1 MSDAI
6 FTPSRRSV
14 LAAAGLAATTGCVRR
29 VRSALDRET
38 PRQLSLSVKTLPADA
53 DPAATRLARVLTE
66 NLRQVG
72 INATLVPME
81 LEELYRDVLLNQSF
95 DLYIGTFP
103 AFDDPDV
110 LRLLLHSQFAV
121 EPGWQN
127 PFGVSDLSLDELLE
141 TQAMQSGRDRKQ
153 TLAAIQRRVA
163 RDQPFTVIAFP
174 DEIRATRATSF
185 LGWNPQWTGST
196 TDFLQLTP
204 AELATSPS
212 IPPAISES
220 DAIATETNREPPADA
235 STTTTQTTDTESA
248 PEATATTTP
257 TADSDMVTARMTIVD
272 PRPTRNRNPLAVE
285 FRGGIPL
292 TDLVYDS
299 LAKRVDGS
307 LLPWAAESW
316 SWETADSTMP
326 TVTLTLR
333 SGQTWHDGE
342 PLTAEDVVFT
352 YEFLADTSLGEFSTP
367 VPAPVY
373 RAESSLV
380 SGVRALDGETV
391 ELEFAHASPEVAVN
405 ALTVP
410 LLPEHIWEET
420 ARRASVAGIDTG
432 RQVTEALVWGNPNPV
447 GSGPFAFADATVD
460 TFLSFTPFE
469 DHFLAR
475 EDEDGPFE
483 PFLNAFTFD
492 RVRFDYVPSSAACVE
507 LLTLD
512 RADATASPLAPQTA
526 RDIGRAEDLDFYVTP
541 STGFYH
547 LGFNVRTAPLSDPR
561 FRRAV
566 ASLLD
571 KQHLVGSVFGGY
583 ATPATSPLDGTNFVP
598 SDLEWDG
605 EDAELPFVG
614 SNGELNVERA
624 RQRFKDAGYRYTE
637 GGKLVYG

>member
-53 DPAATRLARVLTE
+53 DPAATRIARVLTQ
-66 NLRQVG
+66 NLRLVG

-95 DLYIGTFP
+95 DLYISTFP
-103 AFDDPDV
+103 GFSDPDV

-141 TQAMQSGRDRKQ
+141 TQAMESGRDRKQ
-153 TLAAIQRRVA
+153 TLAAVQRRIA

-185 LGWNPQWTGST
+185 LGWNPQWTGKA

-212 IPPAISES
+212 IPPAIRDSE
-220 DAIATETNREPPADA
+220 TVETNPEPPAAD
-235 STTTTQTTDTESA
+235 STTRATRTDTESA
-248 PEATATTTP
+248 PEATTTTP
-257 TADSDMVTARMTIVD
+257 SSETDLITARMTIVD

-285 FRGGIPL
+285 FRGGVPL

-299 LAKRVDGS
+299 LARRVDGS
-307 LLPWAAESW
+307 LVPWAAESW
-316 SWETADSTMP
+316 SWETAEYTMP
-326 TVTLTLR
+326 SVTVSLR
-333 SGQTWHDGE
+333 PGQTWHDGE
-342 PLTAEDVVFT
+342 ALTAEDVVFT

-367 VPAPVY
+367 VPAPMY
-373 RAESSLV
+373 RTESSLV
-380 SGVRALDGETV
+380 SDVRALDDLTV
-391 ELEFAHASPEVAVN
+391 ELSFANASPEVAVN
-405 ALTVP
+405 TLTVP
-410 LLPEHIWEET
+410 LLPEHIWRET

-432 RQVTEALVWGNPNPV
+432 RQITEALVWGNPRPV
-447 GSGPFAFADATVD
+447 GSGPFQFADATVD
-460 TFLSFTPFE
+460 TFVS
-469 DHFLAR
+469 
-475 EDEDGPFE
+475 FE
-483 PFLNAFTFD
+483 PFTEHFLVSEDESGPLGPYQHAFAFD
-492 RVRFDYVPSSAACVE
+492 QLRFDYVPSSAACVE

-512 RADATASPLAPQTA
+512 RADATASPLAPQSA
-526 RDIGRAEDLDFYVTP
+526 RDIGRAENLDFHVVP

-561 FRRAV
+561 FRRAI

-571 KQHLVGSVFGGY
+571 KQYLVDSVFDGY
-583 ATPATSPLDGTNFVP
+583 ATPATSPLDGTKFVP
-598 SDLEWDG
+598 SDLEWNG

-614 SNGELNVERA
+614 TNGQLNVERA
-624 RQRFKDAGYRYTE
+624 RQRFKDAGYRYTDS
-637 GGKLVYG
+637 GKLVYG